1 MLWLVVCALLLAAL
15 TGSNAAETGVRV
27 AVIEPRPFGY
37 FLGDTFTRE
46 VEITVPD
53 GGTLDLAGLPRPGP
67 VNYWLELRA
76 VDVDEEQRAG
86 ATRYRL
92 GLSYQAFYSA
102 LDPRRLTVPGFTLK
116 VAQDGGTSPVHVPDW
131 SFVMSPVREL
141 FPGQEGENTNV
152 ALQPD
157 APAPRIATG
166 TVRTTLLVSG
176 TALLLALL
184 LLARHYA
191 RWPFHRRA
199 DRPFTEAARFL
210 KGHQAEL
217 AGDGGYRAALIK
229 LHRAFDLAAGRRV
242 LPDDVDAFLLDHPE
256 YAPCADDIG
265 RLFAASRLTFF
276 GGGNGTA
283 RRSMPL
289 ADLTELSDR
298 LGAAERGA
306 A

>member
-1 MLWLVVCALLLAAL
+1 MRWLVLCALLLASFS
-15 TGSNAAETGVRV
+15 GSTAAETGVRV

-37 FLGDTFTRE
+37 FLGDTFKRQI
-46 VEITVPD
+46 EITVPD
-53 GGTLDLAGLPRPGP
+53 GGTLQLAGLPRPGP
-67 VNYWLELRA
+67 VNYWLQLRA
-76 VDVDEEQRAG
+76 VDVDEEKQSG
-86 ATRYRL
+86 GTRYRI
-92 GLSYQAFYSA
+92 GLAYQAFYSA

-116 VAQDGGTSPVHVPDW
+116 VAAADGTSPVHVPDW

-141 FPGQEGENTNV
+141 FPGQEGGTAKV

-166 TVRTTLLVSG
+166 TVRTALLVSG
-176 TALLLALL
+176 FALLIALI

-191 RWPFHRRA
+191 RWPFHRRT
-199 DRPFTEAARFL
+199 DRPFTEASRFL

-242 LPDDVDAFLLDHPE
+242 LPDDVEAFVSDHPE
-256 YAPCADDIG
+256 YAPFADDIA
-265 RLFAASRLTFF
+265 RLFAASRSTFF

-289 ADLTELSDR
+289 VDLTELGAR

>member
-1 MLWLVVCALLLAAL
+1 MRWLVLCALLLAGLAAS
-15 TGSNAAETGVRV
+15 TAAETGVRV

-37 FLGDTFTRE
+37 FLGDTFTRQI
-46 VEITVPD
+46 EITVPD
-53 GGTLDLAGLPRPGP
+53 GGTLKLAGLPRPGP
-67 VNYWLELRA
+67 VNYWLQLRT
-76 VDVDEEQRAG
+76 VDVDEEKQSG
-86 ATRYRL
+86 ATRYRI

-102 LDPRRLTVPGFTLK
+102 LDPRRLTVPGFALK
-116 VAQDGGTSPVHVPDW
+116 VEQPGGTSPVHVPDW

-141 FPGQEGENTNV
+141 FPGQEGETSKV

-157 APAPRIATG
+157 VPAPRIATG
-166 TVRTTLLVSG
+166 TVRTVLLVSG
-176 TALLLALL
+176 IVLLIALV

-210 KGHQAEL
+210 RSHQAEL

-229 LHRAFDLAAGRRV
+229 VHRAFDLSAGRRV
-242 LPDDVDAFLLDHPE
+242 LPDDVEAFLRDHPE
-256 YAPCADDIG
+256 YAPFADDIA
-265 RLFAASRLTFF
+265 RLFAASRSTFF

-289 ADLTELSDR
+289 ADVTELSNR